1 MIVPSDWLLLHHWSS
16 CNSRLS
22 PSNYAIDVVVVV
34 VGNMRVVVDR
44 VSLRTGN
51 RRATVETRF
60 DGMIFN
66 GVVQIQLP
74 SLLLLWSHCRPAPVV
89 VVAPGD
95 VGMDVVVGGPRV
107 VVGLVLL
114 HIAVASAGD

>member
-1 MIVPSDWLLLHHWSS
+1 MIVPSDWLHHWSS

-22 PSNYAIDVVVVV
+22 PSNYAIDVVVV

-107 VVGLVLL
+107 VGLVLR
-114 HIAVASAGD
+114 IAVASAGD

>member
-1 MIVPSDWLLLHHWSS
+1 MIVPSDWLHHWSS
-16 CNSRLS
+16 CNRLS
-22 PSNYAIDVVVVV
+22 PSKAIDVVVVA

-74 SLLLLWSHCRPAPVV
+74 SLLLLWSHCWPAPVVVVV

-114 HIAVASAGD
+114 RIAVASAGD

>member
-1 MIVPSDWLLLHHWSS
+1 MIVPSDWLHHWSS
-16 CNSRLS
+16 CNRLS
-22 PSNYAIDVVVVV
+22 PSKAIDVVVVA

-89 VVAPGD
+89 VVVVVAPGD

-107 VVGLVLL
+107 VGLVLR
-114 HIAVASAGD
+114 IAVASAGD

>member
-1 MIVPSDWLLLHHWSS
+1 MIVPSDWLHHWSS
-16 CNSRLS
+16 CNRLS
-22 PSNYAIDVVVVV
+22 PSKAIDVVVVV

-44 VSLRTGN
+44 VSLRMGN

-89 VVAPGD
+89 VVVAPGD
-95 VGMDVVVGGPRV
+95 VRMDVVVGGPRV

-114 HIAVASAGD
+114 RIAVASAGD

>member
-1 MIVPSDWLLLHHWSS
+1 MIVPSDRLLLHHRSS
-16 CNSRLS
+16 CNRLS
-22 PSNYAIDVVVVV
+22 PSNAIDGVVVVV
-34 VGNMRVVVDR
+34 ANMRVVVDR

-74 SLLLLWSHCRPAPVV
+74 SLLLWSHCRPAPVVV

-107 VVGLVLL
+107 VGLVLG
-114 HIAVASAGD
+114 IAVASAGD